1 MAPTSAPST
10 AFDDAVARNPRGR
23 PLPGW
28 RRAAGAAAAASDAP
42 LPPPP
47 PLSVFRDA
55 VSEAEEARLVAG
67 AGRWLARKPYEEG
80 HFDRVITSYREA
92 QKPLRSFGSANRG
105 TLERLA
111 AFAFPELR
119 QPPPPSPA
127 PLDTQTP
134 RGGAGGG
141 AAAAPAPAA
150 SGASTLLLPVHILE
164 LGAAGFISQHVDH
177 VEYSGGSIVGL
188 SLLADAVMTLHH
200 VGPHAAATRG
210 GGQGA
215 AAGGGDGRRP
225 DQAAEGAPWL
235 PMLLRGARCTSCAA
249 RRGMSG
255 ATPSSRPLG
264 VAGRPRRRGRHHRTA
279 RRRIAMIFR
288 DRPRDEQ
295 QHFGR
300 E

>member
-1 MAPTSAPST
+1 M
-10 AFDDAVARNPRGR
+10 ARNPRGR

-28 RRAAGAAAAASDAP
+28 RRAASAAAAASDAP

-55 VSEAEEARLVAG
+55 VSEAEEARLVAD
-67 AGRWLARKPYEEG
+67 AERWLARKPYEEG

-127 PLDTQTP
+127 PLDTEP
-134 RGGAGGG
+134 RGSAGGG

-150 SGASTLLLPVHILE
+150 SGVLLLPVHILE

-177 VEYSGGSIVGL
+177 VSIR
-188 SLLADAVMTLHH
+188 
-200 VGPHAAATRG
+200 AAPSSAS
-210 GGQGA
+210 
-215 AAGGGDGRRP
+215 P
-225 DQAAEGAPWL
+225 CSP
-235 PMLLRGARCTSCAA
+235 
-249 RRGMSG
+249 
-255 ATPSSRPLG
+255 TPS
-264 VAGRPRRRGRHHRTA
+264 
-279 RRRIAMIFR
+279 
-288 DRPRDEQ
+288 
-295 QHFGR
+295 
-300 E
+300 